1 MANYISK
8 HTGKQIDAAVD
19 AFLAGG
25 GSGSAGS
32 VVVDDTLT
40 QAGKAA
46 DAKATGDRLTALTE
60 EIGGKH
66 YSLSAS
72 QIEKCK
78 EYASRINE
86 ATGKTE
92 QFLFF
97 TDPHYGGKY
106 QLSGDTLKGLRQI
119 AEVYNNTPT
128 SMCVSGGDW
137 LNDSNTKENA
147 CWQLG
152 VIDGMMKSLFDRYVM
167 LIGNHDTNYQGK
179 EYMESGA
186 DGTYD
191 MDEHL
196 KCVLPQNVLRN
207 LWHRRQGESY
217 FIVDGDCTKFYAF
230 DTGLDWYTD
239 MDAYRWEQLDWFASD
254 LLSTNPEHSAA
265 LLHIAG
271 LSASAPTPFIENIT
285 QISKAYNT
293 RKSVT
298 LNGKTYDFSAA
309 TGKFNFLLGGHRH
322 KDSVYVCN
330 DTVIVL
336 TTNLRAV
343 SSVLTFDL
351 VLVDYA
357 AEKIHMVR
365 VGSGNS
371 RAISLVDGSVTD
383 GESGNGGGTGGEEEP
398 DDGAFDGENMFT
410 YGVRTDYFN
419 VNGTAVSDSTSPS
432 FSVNAS
438 ELYARCK
445 DASGKAAVFTKN
457 DKFTNDGSTFEL
469 MGNFVNETE
478 GNTATARFHCKMYN
492 SAGEVYTGAAT
503 GWTYGDYYKSHFADA
518 DRIVFK
524 LPDDVREFQIGFL
537 FDSVENNKDFI
548 RVYNVSLKKK

>member
-1 MANYISK
+1 MDLITYALSKNYTDKKVSK
-8 HTGKQIDAAVD
+8 LSQENITAALGYTPAD
-19 AFLAGG
+19 K
-25 GSGSAGS
+25 
-32 VVVDDTLT
+32 
-40 QAGKAA
+40 KAVES
-46 DAKATGDRLTALTE
+46 LSE
-60 EIGGKH
+60 EIAEKH

-97 TDPHYGGKY
+97 TDPHY
-106 QLSGDTLKGLRQI
+106 SGPNSLRSDTLKGLRQI

-152 VIDGMMKSLFDRYVM
+152 IIDGMMKSLFDRYVM
-167 LIGNHDTNYQGK
+167 LIGNHDTNYQGN

-191 MDEHL
+191 REEHL
-196 KCVLPQNVLRN
+196 KCILPQNVLRN

-271 LSASAPTPFIENIT
+271 LSASAPTPFVENIT

-309 TGKFNFLLGGHRH
+309 TGKFHFLLGGHRH

-336 TTNLRAV
+336 TTNLQAV

-351 VLVDYA
+351 VLVDYD

-383 GESGNGGGTGGEEEP
+383 GENGGESGGEEP
-398 DDGAFDGENMFT
+398 DDGGDSGFDGGNLFT
-410 YGVRTDYFN
+410 YGTRTDYSHCD
-419 VNGTAVSDSTSPS
+419 GTAVTDGKYTS

-438 ELYARCK
+438 EGYIRK
-445 DASGKAAVFTKN
+445 TDSGGASAAFYKN
-457 DKFTNDGSTFEL
+457 DKYTNDGSTFKL
-469 MGNFVNETE
+469 SADFVNETS
-478 GNTATARFHCKMYN
+478 GNTAAPKFFCKMLS
-492 SAGEVYTGAAT
+492 SAGEVYQEPVT
-503 GWTYGDYYKSHFADA
+503 GWTYKAFYNGHYSDDVNSITFT
-518 DRIVFK
+518 
-524 LPDDVREFQIGFL
+524 LPDEVREFQIGFL
-537 FDSVENNKDFI
+537 FDSVENNTDFI
-548 RVYNVSLKKK
+548 RVCNVSLQKK